1 MVRRPAGW
9 LLLPLA
15 LIFATALAEPQL
27 LFLGYDL
34 RELLD
39 PNAVRPLP
47 APAEGLTYVFDGE
60 GSEVYATAGHEDN
73 GFKLGY
79 EISDLVLL
87 VTPPTLA
94 RHRL

>member
-1 MVRRPAGW
+1 
-9 LLLPLA
+9 
-15 LIFATALAEPQL
+15 
-27 LFLGYDL
+27 
-34 RELLD
+34 
-39 PNAVRPLP
+39 VRPLP
-47 APAEGLTYVFDGE
+47 APAEGLAYVLDGE
-60 GSEVYATAGHEDN
+60 SSEGVYATAGREDN